1 MVKRYIFLVLTLLLS
16 FVVPLTITVTPS
28 RALSRADL
36 KFYAQNNIMFIDDED
51 SLLSDCLSGNLV
63 DLGDNSK
70 TALNYLIQ
78 KGYSKTSAAAIVG
91 NLIAESS
98 VVPNK
103 KEGGELINDPSWRL
117 TDWEYYNRRGFGIA
131 QWTSGG
137 RQTALQNFAD
147 TNGLPVISME
157 AQLGYL
163 FDELQREVRGTG
175 SSVEHMNASSL
186 EDATFF
192 MYRRFETPRSSF
204 CTTNDRAGC
213 YNNYA
218 PGSYSELSETET
230 SSAYSAFMNRLKY
243 ARSALAEVGDLTA
256 SSVEGSADDAT
267 PISSLT
273 CSGITGGSAAANKI
287 VEIAKQMSWPN
298 AEGNC
303 ESALGLVA
311 WKSRATGGTR
321 ACSDTLNSVAKLARQ
336 AVGGLSLRDCGKFV
350 GAVMVYSQVDPD
362 FPKVGVRSQMSYMN
376 NSQKW
381 TKISTD
387 GQEFSM
393 SNLQPGDVLAYSA
406 GASEATAG
414 HIQIWIGD
422 QTIRGNACP
431 GGTCP
436 VNIASASY
444 NEWTPSLNRITR
456 MSASYGGSSYP
467 LSVYRFASN
476 PETNIPADQVISEN
490 GANS

>member
-1 MVKRYIFLVLTLLLS
+1 MVKRYLYLLLALALV
-16 FVVPLTITVTPS
+16 FVAPLTITTS
-28 RALSRADL
+28 AQALSKADL

-51 SLLSDCLSGNLV
+51 SALSDCLNGTLV

-78 KGYSKTSAAAIVG
+78 KGYSKASAAAIVG

-103 KEGGELINDPSWRL
+103 IEGGTLINDTSWRL
-117 TDWEYYNRRGFGIA
+117 TDWEKFNKRGFGIA

-147 TNGLPVISME
+147 ANGLPVISME

-175 SSVEHMNASSL
+175 SSVTNMNTMSL

-192 MYRRFETPRSSF
+192 MYRKFETPRSSF
-204 CTTNDRAGC
+204 CTTNDKAGC

-218 PGSYSELSETET
+218 PSSYSELSETET

-243 ARSALAEVGDLTA
+243 AKSTLAEVGDVTTA
-256 SSVEGSADDAT
+256 DQTTADTTTSALSCT
-267 PISSLT
+267 
-273 CSGITGGSAAANKI
+273 GITSGSAAANKI
-287 VEIAKQMSWPN
+287 VDIAKQMSWPDSN
-298 AEGNC
+298 GTC
-303 ESALGLVA
+303 DSGFGLVA
-311 WKSRATGGTR
+311 WKTR
-321 ACSDTLNSVAKLARQ
+321 ASGGVTACSASLTAVGKLAQQ

-350 GAVMVYSQVDPD
+350 GAVMNYGQIDTE
-362 FPKVGVRSQMSYMN
+362 FPKVGVRSQMAYMN
-376 NSQKW
+376 KSTKW

-387 GQEFSM
+387 GQAFPMTS
-393 SNLQPGDVLAYSA
+393 LQPGDVLAFSA
-406 GASEATAG
+406 GPGDPNAG
-414 HIQIWIGD
+414 HIQIWIGEQD
-422 QTIRGNACP
+422 VKGQACP
-431 GGTCP
+431 NGVCK

-444 NEWTPSLNRITR
+444 TTWTPSLNLTTR
-456 MSASYGGSSYP
+456 MTTSYGGNKYHY
-467 LSVYRFASN
+467 SVYRLAAN
-476 PETNIPADQVISEN
+476 PETNTPADQTIPESEL
-490 GANS
+490 

>member
-1 MVKRYIFLVLTLLLS
+1 MVKRYLYLLLALTLV
-16 FVVPLTITVTPS
+16 FIAPLALTTGAQ
-28 RALSRADL
+28 ALSKADL

-51 SLLSDCLSGNLV
+51 SALADCLNGTLV

-103 KEGGELINDPSWRL
+103 IEGGTLINDTSWRL
-117 TDWEYYNRRGFGIA
+117 TSWEKFNKRGFGIA

-147 TNGLPVISME
+147 NNGLPVISME

-175 SSVEHMNASSL
+175 SSVANMNAMSL

-204 CTTNDRAGC
+204 CTTNDKAGC

-218 PGSYSELSETET
+218 PKSYADLSPTET
-230 SSAYSAFMNRLKY
+230 KSAYDAFMNRLKY
-243 ARSALAEVGDLTA
+243 AKSALAEVGDLTTNQTTDGDT
-256 SSVEGSADDAT
+256 SSTSALSCT
-267 PISSLT
+267 
-273 CSGITGGSAAANKI
+273 GITAGSAAANKI
-287 VEIAKQMSWPN
+287 VEIAKQMSWPDSN
-298 AEGNC
+298 GTC
-303 ESALGLVA
+303 DSGFGLVA
-311 WKSRATGGTR
+311 WKTR
-321 ACSDTLNSVAKLARQ
+321 ASGGVSACSATLTAVGKLAQQ

-350 GAVMVYSQVDPD
+350 GAVMNYGQIDTN
-362 FPKVGVRSQMSYMN
+362 FPKVGVRSQMAYMN
-376 NSQKW
+376 SSNKW

-387 GQEFSM
+387 GQEFPM
-393 SNLQPGDVLAYSA
+393 SSLQPGDILAYSA
-406 GASEATAG
+406 GAGDATAG
-414 HIQIWIGD
+414 HIQIWIGE
-422 QTIRGNACP
+422 QTVSGQACP
-431 GGTCP
+431 NGTCK

-444 NEWTPSLNRITR
+444 QQWTPSLNLMTR
-456 MSASYGGSSYP
+456 MSASHSGSSYP
-467 LSVYRFASN
+467 LSVYRLAAN
-476 PETNIPADQVISEN
+476 PDTNTAADQTIPESEL
-490 GANS
+490 

>member
-1 MVKRYIFLVLTLLLS
+1 MVKRYCLLVLALILS
-16 FVVPLTITVTPS
+16 FFAPLAITTKS
-28 RALSRADL
+28 TQALSKADL

-51 SLLSDCLSGNLV
+51 SPLSDCLNGDLV

-103 KEGGELINDPSWRL
+103 IEGGTLINDTSWRL
-117 TDWEYYNRRGFGIA
+117 TEWEKFNKRGFGIA

-147 TNGLPVISME
+147 QNGLPVISME

-163 FDELQREVRGTG
+163 FDELQRGVRGAT
-175 SSVEHMNASSL
+175 SKLENMNALSL
-186 EDATFF
+186 EEATFF
-192 MYRRFETPRSSF
+192 MYRHFETPRSSF
-204 CTTNDRAGC
+204 CTTNDKAGC

-218 PGSYSELSETET
+218 PKTYADLSETET

-243 ARSALAEVGDLTA
+243 AKSALAEVGDITT
-256 SSVEGSADDAT
+256 SADNTT
-267 PISSLT
+267 PISSIT
-273 CSGITGGSAAANKI
+273 CSGITAGSAGANKI
-287 VEIAKQMSWPN
+287 VDIAKQMSWPN

-303 ESALGLVA
+303 EAIFGQVA
-311 WKSRATGGTR
+311 WKPRADGGVSL
-321 ACSDTLNSVAKLARQ
+321 CSDTLNSIAKLAQQ

-350 GAVMVYSQVDPD
+350 GAVMNYGQIDTD
-362 FPKVGVRSQMSYMN
+362 FPKVGVRSQMAYMN
-376 NSQKW
+376 RSTKW
-381 TKISTD
+381 TKVSTD
-387 GQEFSM
+387 GEAFSM

-406 GASEATAG
+406 GTGDATAG
-414 HIQIWIGD
+414 HIQIWIGN
-422 QTIRGNACP
+422 QTVKGNACP
-431 GGTCP
+431 NGSCS

-444 NEWTPSLNRITR
+444 QTWTPSLNRLSR
-456 MSASYGGSSYP
+456 MSANYGGSSYP
-467 LSVYRFASN
+467 LSVYRLAAN
-476 PETNIPADQVISEN
+476 PETNTPADETIPESEL
-490 GANS
+490 

>member
-1 MVKRYIFLVLTLLLS
+1 MVKRYISLALTLLLS
-16 FVVPLTITVTPS
+16 FVAPLTITVIPS

-51 SLLSDCLSGNLV
+51 SLLSDCLNGDLV

-91 NLIAESS
+91 NLIAESG

-103 KEGGELINDPSWRL
+103 IEGGTLINDTSWRL
-117 TDWEYYNRRGFGIA
+117 TDWEKFNKRGFGIA

-137 RQTALQNFAD
+137 RQTSLQNFAD

-218 PGSYSELSETET
+218 PSSYSSLSPTET
-230 SSAYSAFMNRLKY
+230 KSAYDAFMNRLKY
-243 ARSALAEVGDLTA
+243 AKSALAEVGDLTA
-256 SSVEGSADDAT
+256 STVDGADSVT
-267 PISSLT
+267 PISSIT
-273 CSGITGGSAAANKI
+273 CSGITSGSAGANKI
-287 VEIAKQMSWPN
+287 VDIAKQMSWPN

-303 ESALGLVA
+303 DAFYGPVA
-311 WKSRATGGTR
+311 WKSRATGGVR
-321 ACSDTLNSVAKLARQ
+321 ACSDTLNAIAKLAQQ

-350 GAVMVYSQVDPD
+350 GAVMIYGQIDTD
-362 FPKVGVRSQMSYMN
+362 FPRVGVRSQMAYMN
-376 NSQKW
+376 SSQKW
-381 TKISTD
+381 TKVSTD
-387 GQEFSM
+387 GQEFPM
-393 SNLQPGDVLAYSA
+393 SSLQPGDVLAYSA
-406 GASEATAG
+406 GAGDATAG
-414 HIQIWIGD
+414 HIQIWIGN
-422 QTIRGNACP
+422 QTVKGNACP

-444 NEWTPSLNRITR
+444 QTWTPSLNRLTR
-456 MSASYGGSSYP
+456 MSSSYDGSSYP
-467 LSVYRFASN
+467 LSVYRLAAT
-476 PETNIPADQVISEN
+476 PETNIPADQTIPESEL
-490 GANS
+490 

>member
-1 MVKRYIFLVLTLLLS
+1 MVKRYCLLVLALILS
-16 FVVPLTITVTPS
+16 FFAPLAITTKS
-28 RALSRADL
+28 TQALSKADL

-51 SLLSDCLSGNLV
+51 SPLSDCLNGDLV

-103 KEGGELINDPSWRL
+103 IEGGTLINDTSWRL
-117 TDWEYYNRRGFGIA
+117 TEWEKFNKRGFGIA

-147 TNGLPVISME
+147 QNGLPVISME

-163 FDELQREVRGTG
+163 FDELQRGVRGAT
-175 SSVEHMNASSL
+175 SKLENMNALSL
-186 EDATFF
+186 EEATFF
-192 MYRRFETPRSSF
+192 MYRHFETPRSSF
-204 CTTNDRAGC
+204 CTTNDKAGC

-218 PGSYSELSETET
+218 PKTYADLSETET

-243 ARSALAEVGDLTA
+243 AKSALAEVGDIST
-256 SSVEGSADDAT
+256 SAGDDTT
-267 PISSLT
+267 PISSIT
-273 CSGITGGSAAANKI
+273 CSGITSGSAGANKI

-303 ESALGLVA
+303 EAIFGQVA
-311 WKSRATGGTR
+311 WKPRADGGVSL
-321 ACSDTLNSVAKLARQ
+321 CSDTLNSIAKLAQQ

-350 GAVMVYSQVDPD
+350 GAVMNYGQIDTD
-362 FPKVGVRSQMSYMN
+362 FPRVGVRSQMAYMN
-376 NSQKW
+376 KSTKW
-381 TKISTD
+381 TKVSTD
-387 GQEFSM
+387 GETFSM

-406 GASEATAG
+406 GTGDATAG
-414 HIQIWIGD
+414 HIQIWIGN
-422 QTIRGNACP
+422 QTVKGNACSN
-431 GGTCP
+431 GSCS

-444 NEWTPSLNRITR
+444 QTWTPSLNRLSR

-467 LSVYRFASN
+467 LSVYRLAAN
-476 PETNIPADQVISEN
+476 PETNTPTDETIPKSEL
-490 GANS
+490 